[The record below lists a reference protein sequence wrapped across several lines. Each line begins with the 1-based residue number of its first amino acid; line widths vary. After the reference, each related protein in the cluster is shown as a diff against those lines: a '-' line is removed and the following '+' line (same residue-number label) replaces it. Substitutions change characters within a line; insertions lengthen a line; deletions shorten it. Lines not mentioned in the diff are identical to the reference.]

1 MIKRFFQM
9 LREWKRGPVKQT
21 ALPPHIS
28 DDDTLGFSSNGF
40 GAIGE

>member
-9 LREWKRGPVKQT
+9 LREWMRGPVKQKPS
-21 ALPPHIS
+21 LVS
-28 DDDTLGFSSNGF
+28 DDDTLGFSNCGF